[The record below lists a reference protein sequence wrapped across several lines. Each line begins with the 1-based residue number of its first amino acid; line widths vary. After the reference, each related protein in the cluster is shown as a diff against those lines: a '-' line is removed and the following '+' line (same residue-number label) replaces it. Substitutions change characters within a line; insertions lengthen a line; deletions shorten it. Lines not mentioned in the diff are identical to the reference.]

1 MAYPLPAGASLVQTF
16 RLTTPSLAALD
27 LLLERPPA
35 APATGTLWL
44 SLRSGD
50 GRLLATGALSAG
62 AIQGPGWF
70 RLAVPPGG
78 RPAEGLYALEVATDG
93 AASVWVRGSAA
104 AVYPDGRLAMGGQA
118 LPGALAFRAHYRYD
132 LPLLLQDLETGWRSG
147 LWLAVLILLLVGP
160 GLLWEQALAGPQPR
174 PLRLAWWTGL
184 SLALWP
190 LGLLWGRTLWGA
202 AGLVIGPPLVVRRG
216 RTLGEMLRVSAPAV
230 ALSAL
235 YSEGGRVLVRLVNYS
250 PSPQPDV
257 RVALRGRFSR
267 GWLVDLEG
275 NRLAD
280 LAVTQEGEA
289 TEARLAFHPWQV
301 VTVAL
306 EG

>member
-1 MAYPLPAGASLVQTF
+1 MVLERRPDGGRVDNLVARRHVRGEYEWRWSLVF
-16 RLTTPSLAALD
+16 
-27 LLLERPPA
+27 
-35 APATGTLWL
+35 
-44 SLRSGD
+44 
-50 GRLLATGALSAG
+50 GRHEPWESA
-62 AIQGPGWF
+62 
-70 RLAVPPGG
+70 RLA
-78 RPAEGLYALEVATDG
+78 
-93 AASVWVRGSAA
+93 
-104 AVYPDGRLAMGGQA
+104 RLF
-118 LPGALAFRAHYRYD
+118 L
-132 LPLLLQDLETGWRSG
+132 
-147 LWLAVLILLLVGP
+147 
-160 GLLWEQALAGPQPR
+160 
-174 PLRLAWWTGL
+174 
-184 SLALWP
+184 
-190 LGLLWGRTLWGA
+190 
-202 AGLVIGPPLVVRRG
+202 GPPLVVRRG

>member
-50 GRLLATGALSAG
+50 GRLLATGALPAD

-70 RLAVPPGG
+70 RLAVPPMG
-78 RPAEGLYALEVATDG
+78 RPAEELYTLEVATDG

-132 LPLLLQDLETGWRSG
+132 LPLLLRISG
-147 LWLAVLILLLVGP
+147 
-160 GLLWEQALAGPQPR
+160 R
-174 PLRLAWWTGL
+174 D
-184 SLALWP
+184 
-190 LGLLWGRTLWGA
+190 
-202 AGLVIGPPLVVRRG
+202 
-216 RTLGEMLRVSAPAV
+216 
-230 ALSAL
+230 
-235 YSEGGRVLVRLVNYS
+235 GGRVSGS
-250 PSPQPDV
+250 PSSFCSWSDQGFSGN
-257 RVALRGRFSR
+257 GRWPGPSR
-267 GWLVDLEG
+267 
-275 NRLAD
+275 
-280 LAVTQEGEA
+280 
-289 TEARLAFHPWQV
+289 ARCAWP
-301 VTVAL
+301 
-306 EG
+306 GGPG